1 MSAVSIV
8 QQYYD
13 AFNNKNWQGML
24 DLVSE
29 DIVHEPN
36 EGDPRHGKSLFTAF
50 VQKMDVAYDETL
62 RDFTSYTEPSGEK
75 VAVQFTVH
83 GRYLQAEEGL
93 PEAHG
98 QTYILPAAAFL
109 SVKDGLITQV
119 TTYYNLSEWIR
130 QVSR

>member
-1 MSAVSIV
+1 
-8 QQYYD
+8 
-13 AFNNKNWQGML
+13 ML

-36 EGDPRHGKSLFTAF
+36 EGDPRHGKSLFRAF

-62 RDFTSYTEPSGEK
+62 KDFTIYTEPSEEK

-109 SVKDGLITQV
+109 TVKDGLITKV

-130 QVSR
+130 QVSC